1 VVTKFL
7 NWLNVLKQKL
17 DSVSSRI
24 FLWDFLYISL
34 GLSLFSNRFE
44 SFTCGF
50 KIKLRIVVLAL
61 PLLSCSL
68 RFRDTHI

>member
-24 FLWDFLYISL
+24 FLWDFLYFLVYS
-34 GLSLFSNRFE
+34 R
-44 SFTCGF
+44 
-50 KIKLRIVVLAL
+50 VLL
-61 PLLSCSL
+61 VDS
-68 RFRDTHI
+68 R